1 MSKRRFFV
9 SIVSVLISMGLI
21 FSCVSDKEANKF
33 VEKLEKKPGE
43 GKPASYWVKKL
54 TDPQLKSD
62 AVKALLELKDKSVVP
77 QLVELFKKDKSLRA
91 DIAEIIGAIGD
102 KSAAPTLL
110 EGLVFEVSTNIQEQ
124 RENDRI
130 NEKILGSLAAMQE
143 ESAKP
148 AVIKLLSS
156 TSAPVLAAAVKA
168 ERTFKDKAAVDALI
182 AIVRNDN
189 LSKAIRSDAIYVL
202 GEIGDPKAVP
212 ALIRAMYVEKQGTV
226 YPEANEALQKI
237 GKPAVPELIK
247 TLLGKNEEV
256 NQLAEKSNFVVGAVE
271 GKAAETL
278 GDICDPSAEDA
289 LIKMIKS
296 NEDNP
301 IAKSKAAFALGR
313 MQSKKAAPIM
323 AKLAEDEEDPSV
335 RAHYLLAINLIGD
348 TSVIPQLLKAEKKP
362 DLEKYKKEGATPQEL
377 DILRKGREEVVKT
390 IARLATE
397 KDAPHYDKMMKEE
410 KNPEISK
417 VIKDYAVMID
427 VSKECKSDLACYK
440 GKLSDANK
448 IVREKAAYMIGRI
461 DSEEA
466 VNTLIGLLGVEKD
479 NDVKFAVLQG
489 LFNFSGKYYKQML
502 PQIEKKV
509 ADLKDDILKND
520 LNRLLLRLKS
530 LNKQ

>member
-1 MSKRRFFV
+1 MSIARFFV
-9 SIVSVLISMGLI
+9 IFISLFISFNLFVG
-21 FSCVSDKEANKF
+21 CVSDKEANKF

-54 TDPQLKSD
+54 TDVQLKQD
-62 AVKALLELKDKSVVP
+62 AVKALMELKDKSVIP

-91 DIAEIIGAIGD
+91 DIAEILGVLGD
-102 KSAAPTLL
+102 KSVAPTLL
-110 EGLVFEVSTNIQEQ
+110 EGLVFEVSNNIQEQ

-130 NEKILGSLAAMQE
+130 NEKILGALAAMQE

-148 AVIKLLSS
+148 AIIKLLSS
-156 TSAPVLAAAVKA
+156 TSAPVLAAAVRA
-168 ERTFKDKAAVDALI
+168 EKVFKDKNAVDALI
-182 AIVRNDN
+182 SIIRNDN
-189 LSKAIRSDAIYVL
+189 LSKAIRSDAIFVL

-212 ALIRAMYVEKQGTV
+212 SLIRAMYIERQGTV

-237 GKPAVPELIK
+237 GKAAVPDLVK

-256 NQLAEKSNFVVGAVE
+256 RQIAEKSNFVIGAIE

-289 LIKMIKS
+289 LLKMIKS
-296 NEDNP
+296 DEDNP

-313 MQSKKAAPIM
+313 MQSKKAAAIM

-335 RAHYLLAINLIGD
+335 RAHYLLAINLVGD
-348 TSVIPQLLKAEKKP
+348 TSVIPALVKGAKKP
-362 DLEKYKKEGATPQEL
+362 DLEKYKREGATQQEL
-377 DILRKGREEVVKT
+377 DILRKGREEVIKT
-390 IARLATE
+390 IARLSTD
-397 KDAPHYDKMMKEE
+397 KDANHYDKVMKEE
-410 KNPEISK
+410 KNPDISK
-417 VIKDYAVMID
+417 VIKEYAVMID
-427 VSKECKSDLACYK
+427 VAKECKNDFACFK
-440 GKLSDANK
+440 NKLSDANK
-448 IVREKAAYMIGRI
+448 IIREKAAYMIGRI

-466 VNTLIGLLGVEKD
+466 VNTLIDLLGLEKD

-489 LFNFSGKYYKQML
+489 LFNFSGKYYKTML
-502 PQIEKKV
+502 PKIEAKMV
-509 ADLKDDILKND
+509 ELKDDILKND

>member
-1 MSKRRFFV
+1 MRKRRFFV
-9 SIVSVLISMGLI
+9 SIISVVLSLGLI
-21 FSCVSDKEANKF
+21 FACVNDKEASKF

-54 TDPQLKSD
+54 TDPQLKQD

-77 QLVELFKKDKSLRA
+77 QLVELFKKDKSLRG
-91 DIAEIIGAIGD
+91 DIAEILGLIGD
-102 KSAAPTLL
+102 KSVAPALL
-110 EGLVFEVSTNIQEQ
+110 EGLVFEVSNNIQEQ

-130 NEKILGSLAAMQE
+130 NEKILGALAAMQE

-148 AVIKLLSS
+148 AVIKLLGS

-168 ERTFKDKAAVDALI
+168 EKVFKDKAAVDALI
-182 AIVRNDN
+182 AIIKNDN
-189 LSKAIRSDAIYVL
+189 LSKAIRADAIYVL

-212 ALIRAMYVEKQGTV
+212 ALVRAMYIEKQGTV
-226 YPEANEALQKI
+226 YPDANEALQKI
-237 GKPAVPELIK
+237 GKAAVPELIK
-247 TLLGKNEEV
+247 TFLGKNEEV
-256 NQLAEKSNFVVGAVE
+256 RQIAEKSNFVVGAIE

-278 GDICDPSAEDA
+278 GDICDLSAEDA
-289 LIKMIKS
+289 LMKMIKS
-296 NEDNP
+296 DEDNP

-313 MQSKKAAPIM
+313 MQSKKAAPLM

-335 RAHYLLAINLIGD
+335 RAHYLLALNLIGD
-348 TSVIPQLLKAEKKP
+348 TSVIPQLVKAEKKP

-397 KDAPHYDKMMKEE
+397 KDAAHYEKVMKEE
-410 KNPEISK
+410 KNPEIGK
-417 VIKDYAVMID
+417 VIKEYSVMID
-427 VSKECKSDLACYK
+427 VAKECKSDFACYK

-448 IVREKAAYMIGRI
+448 VVREKAAYMIGRI

-466 VNTLIGLLGVEKD
+466 MKTLVGLLGVEKD

-502 PQIEKKV
+502 PPVEQKMAE
-509 ADLKDDILKND
+509 LKDDMLKND

-530 LNKQ
+530 LNRQ

>member
-1 MSKRRFFV
+1 MKKSRFFSFLLSILV
-9 SIVSVLISMGLI
+9 SLVFL
-21 FSCVSDKEANKF
+21 FNCVNDKEASKF

-54 TDPQLKSD
+54 TDVQLKQD

-77 QLVELFKKDKSLRA
+77 QLIELFKKDKSLRA
-91 DIAEIIGAIGD
+91 DIAEILGVLGD
-102 KSAAPTLL
+102 KSAAPVLL
-110 EGLVFEVSTNIQEQ
+110 EGLVFEVSNNIQEQ

-130 NEKILGSLAAMQE
+130 NEKILGALAAMQE

-148 AVIKLLSS
+148 AIIKLLSS

-168 ERTFKDKAAVDALI
+168 EKVFKDKNAVDALI

-189 LSKAIRSDAIYVL
+189 LSKAIRSDAIFVL

-212 ALIRAMYVEKQGTV
+212 ALIRAMYVERQGTV

-247 TLLGKNEEV
+247 TFLGKNEEV
-256 NQLAEKSNFVVGAVE
+256 RQLAEKSNFVIGAVE

-278 GDICDPSAEDA
+278 GDICDISAEEA
-289 LIKMIKS
+289 LLKMIKS
-296 NEDNP
+296 DEDNP

-313 MQSKKAAPIM
+313 MQSKKAAPVM

-348 TSVIPQLLKAEKKP
+348 TSVIPQLVKAAKKP
-362 DLEKYKKEGATPQEL
+362 DLEKYKKEGATQQEL

-390 IARLATE
+390 IARLATDR
-397 KDAPHYDKMMKEE
+397 DAAHYERVMKEE

-417 VIKDYAVMID
+417 VIKEYAIMID
-427 VSKECKSDLACYK
+427 VVKECKNDFACYK
-440 GKLSDANK
+440 GKLNDTNK

-466 VNTLIGLLGVEKD
+466 VNTLADLLGVEKD
-479 NDVKFAVLQG
+479 NDVKFAILQG
-489 LFNFSGKYYKQML
+489 LFNFSGKYYKIML
-502 PQIEKKV
+502 PKIETKFSEI
-509 ADLKDDILKND
+509 KDDILKND

-530 LNKQ
+530 LNK